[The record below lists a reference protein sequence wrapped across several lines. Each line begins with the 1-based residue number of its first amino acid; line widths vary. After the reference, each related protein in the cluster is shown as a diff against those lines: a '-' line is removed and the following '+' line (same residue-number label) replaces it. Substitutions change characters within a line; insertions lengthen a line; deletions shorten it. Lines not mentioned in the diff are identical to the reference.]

1 MQTMIHIARIV
12 APFDFGRCVAERAF
26 ENMEHGRRW
35 AKARREAADHN
46 LSADD
51 KEFGFAH
58 SVEYDAIWL
67 VDGTNPSEA
76 DLT

>member
-35 AKARREAADHN
+35 AKARREAADAV
-46 LSADD
+46 LSEMDRND
-51 KEFGFAH
+51 GFRH
-58 SVEYDAIWL
+58 SVEYSAIWL